1 MEDKRKKL
9 FNDVLGFA
17 TKNKEVVKFAQK
29 YPKGYPDW
37 TAANFKDEASVKA
50 LFTNITNMGI
60 FEPPFTE
67 KAFFEKFACDLT
79 WAKKLTYC
87 GGSSNTTDSS
97 SNTTGSLFDC
107 LLKDTELKFNKTNNT
122 VYYKGTNDD
131 GSVFYWTFYSNN
143 RFHSSSK
150 MKGSWSCDGTDGY
163 IIILDDKSDTF
174 RWKLNG
180 TNNGWDSSK
189 KTNNTTNTG
198 TSSTTIVDTNLTGD
212 DLAAGKFVKVGM
224 RGDIV
229 TKIQELLIAKGFI
242 HVSKNDKPDGIFG
255 NRTKRMV
262 MAFQAAN
269 GLEDDGAVGKDTWPK
284 LNDGSAASNSSTN
297 QATSVKDPFE
307 VPGSD
312 SSIMQESRKKI
323 LRKYLQEFK

>member
-1 MEDKRKKL
+1 
-9 FNDVLGFA
+9 
-17 TKNKEVVKFAQK
+17 
-29 YPKGYPDW
+29 
-37 TAANFKDEASVKA
+37 
-50 LFTNITNMGI
+50 
-60 FEPPFTE
+60 
-67 KAFFEKFACDLT
+67 
-79 WAKKLTYC
+79 
-87 GGSSNTTDSS
+87 
-97 SNTTGSLFDC
+97 

-131 GSVFYWTFYSNN
+131 GSVFYWTYYSNY
-143 RFHSSSK
+143 RFFSSGSK
-150 MKGSWSCDGTDGY
+150 MKGSWSCDGADGY
-163 IIILDDKSDTF
+163 IIKLDDKSDTY

-189 KTNNTTNTG
+189 KTNNTSNTG
-198 TSSTTIVDTNLTGD
+198 TSSSTTIVDTNLTGD
-212 DLAAGKFVKVGM
+212 DLMAGKFVKVGM

-284 LNDGSAASNSSTN
+284 LNDGSAVSNSSTN
-297 QATSVKDPFE
+297 QSTSVKDPFE

>member
-87 GGSSNTTDSS
+87 GGSSNTA
-97 SNTTGSLFDC
+97 GGIFDC
-107 LLKDTELKFNKTNNT
+107 LLKDTDLKFVKSHNY
-122 VYYKGTNDD
+122 VRYDAVDD
-131 GSVFYWTFYSNN
+131 DTKKPAYWAFFSNN
-143 RFHSSSK
+143 RFHSSFSK
-150 MKGSWSCDGTDGY
+150 KNGSWSCDGTDAY
-163 IIILDDKSDTF
+163 TIKLDDGSTY
-174 RWKLNG
+174 
-180 TNNGWDSSK
+180 SSK
-189 KTNNTTNTG
+189 TNKWTTSSASSSSSSSSSNTT
-198 TSSTTIVDTNLTGD
+198 TITDTNLTGD

-284 LNDGSAASNSSTN
+284 LNDGSAVSNSSTN

>member
-1 MEDKRKKL
+1 MRDKRIKL
-9 FNDVLGFA
+9 FNILIDLA
-17 TKNKEVVKFAQK
+17 NKRGEIDQFENKFK
-29 YPKGYPDW
+29 DYNGW
-37 TAANFKDEASVKA
+37 ESFNFKNDQSVTDLYNKTIQ
-50 LFTNITNMGI
+50 LGI
-60 FEPPFTE
+60 FSSTSKLED
-67 KAFFEKFACDLT
+67 FFKSLACDILKT
-79 WAKKLTYC
+79 STYC
-87 GGSSNTTDSS
+87 GGGGSTTTPGTNVFGCVEAVHKSKTGKAYTSDRSQLHITRSGGIVHIFKNDYNFTYRMSTIRKTGTWACDGADNYKITLTNGQTWFSKDPKWSAVPPTPTPTPNTT
-97 SNTTGSLFDC
+97 
-107 LLKDTELKFNKTNNT
+107 
-122 VYYKGTNDD
+122 
-131 GSVFYWTFYSNN
+131 
-143 RFHSSSK
+143 
-150 MKGSWSCDGTDGY
+150 
-163 IIILDDKSDTF
+163 
-174 RWKLNG
+174 
-180 TNNGWDSSK
+180 
-189 KTNNTTNTG
+189 
-198 TSSTTIVDTNLTGD
+198 TITDTNLTGE

-284 LNDGSAASNSSTN
+284 LNDGSSVSNSSTN